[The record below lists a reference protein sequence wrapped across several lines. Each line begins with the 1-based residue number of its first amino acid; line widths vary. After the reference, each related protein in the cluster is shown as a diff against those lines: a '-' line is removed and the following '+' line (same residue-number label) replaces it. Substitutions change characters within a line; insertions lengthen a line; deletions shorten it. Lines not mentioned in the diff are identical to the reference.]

1 MYFRITKSVY
11 LHAGLLFIFFC
22 SFFTPTARLYPITY
36 FFAVLHEGFHYA
48 AARIL
53 HVPVSRITLL
63 PYGCH
68 LRLERTDFC
77 AEAKIAAAGPL
88 GSFLLFLLFR
98 GSQIGNINLMLSLF
112 NLLPALPLDGGRLFR
127 LILWR
132 TRGVFLGNRI
142 LRRAGRYTG
151 ACLLI
156 LSVCHFSLPTGY
168 VGAMLLCHARDI
180 TASPSFSQKKTVRTQ
195 AVKLFY
201 AQSTDSLLHLSHFY
215 SPFYHAL
222 FYIPDRKCLLTE
234 RAVTFHLSQNAAA
247 RVSDIL

>member
-1 MYFRITKSVY
+1 MYFRITKFIF
-11 LHAGLLFIFFC
+11 LHAGLLFISIF
-22 SFFTPTARLYPITY
+22 SFFTSSARLFWLTY

-63 PYGCH
+63 PYGCQ
-68 LRLERTDFC
+68 LRLVHADF
-77 AEAKIAAAGPL
+77 ASEAKIAAAGPL

-98 GSQIGNINLMLSLF
+98 GSQIGSINLMLCLF
-112 NLLPALPLDGGRLFR
+112 NLLPALPLDGGRVFR

-132 TRGVFLGNRI
+132 IRGFFFGNRI
-142 LRRAGRYTG
+142 LRRAGQCIGT
-151 ACLLI
+151 CLL
-156 LSVCHFSLPTGY
+156 LFSVFCFSLPAGY
-168 VGAMLLCHARDI
+168 IGAMLLCHARDVS
-180 TASPSFSQKKTVRTQ
+180 ASPPFWQKKTARTR

-201 AQSTDSLLHLSHFY
+201 ARSTDSLLHLSHFY

-234 RAVTFHLSQNAAA
+234 SAVTFHLSQNAAA
-247 RVSDIL
+247 CVSDIL